1 VRSLSGELEDNRKG
15 TLKNSAILVGL
26 ITRTGFVVTVEA
38 GLSAGRFSDETLV
51 NGVFKGG
58 GAKGVAYAGA
68 LRAFRE
74 AGYWF
79 GSVAGASAGAI
90 TATLI
95 AAGLTPDEIE
105 TQVPIA
111 LGQLAGSIPVR
122 LFSLVRGSTSSLFD
136 SEKLRGWLEVL
147 LNQECRKRG
156 VVPNGP
162 VSFDDLFAATGM
174 ELYVVAMDLASGT
187 PVVFSRRTT
196 PWVEVSSA
204 VTSSCAIPGAFPPG
218 RVVFNHPHLG
228 AGVHQLVDGGTFAN
242 YPTFVF
248 KDQSFQRWIGTQD
261 DAQHLRLTV
270 GFVLGEPEQIDRRM
284 EAVGFVGVE
293 KPTIS
298 KHFDIGPTYTAESTG
313 SYAFGA
319 ILSNDW
325 ARLALFVSIVVWAGL
340 SIGFFPQGVRLVATW
355 LGFVPGPVFALA
367 VVGLFVVLILTAGG
381 ALLSIVA
388 LISISRMV
396 SDTILPAAKSAIGV
410 ATEVVPWSGFGD
422 DDILLVVPHRGL
434 ETTRFDVPESVRNSA
449 VNDAYIAVKA
459 QMADPVLSS
468 KLGIAPAVIPTP
480 PLPPQDRAIA
490 PQLPLWRQLSKS
502 LVLATVLAVGVGVL
516 GWAAVNA
523 QSDASWFWQSLL
535 IGVGSLV
542 AAIIGMVA
550 FAKSAGGRAAAH
562 ARVGI
567 GKTQHATGPAT
578 IALGVALLLFGG
590 GLLLSG
596 HAAKVRK
603 QSTYQVKIAF
613 ASLDAAGK
621 RYAFVRDG
629 QVHEFVDSRDFALG
643 ERIYVKQDA
652 SGEVGV
658 VSPLESAVFP
668 VAVTLEVL
676 GLGLFLAAYRASSWA
691 KRSNRL
697 VAWLAKRRRP
707 LPAPHPSHHVVGGA
721 SE

>member
-1 VRSLSGELEDNRKG
+1 
-15 TLKNSAILVGL
+15 
-26 ITRTGFVVTVEA
+26 VTVEA
-38 GLSAGRFSDETLV
+38 GIGAKPHSWWSDKTLV

-95 AAGLTPDEIE
+95 AAGLNPDEIE

-111 LGQLAGSIPVR
+111 LSQLAGSIPFR

-136 SEKLRGWLEVL
+136 SEKLRDWLEVL
-147 LNQECRKRG
+147 LEHECRKHH
-156 VVPNGP
+156 VIPNGP
-162 VSFDDLFAATGM
+162 VSFVDLFAATGV

-204 VTSSCAIPGAFPPG
+204 VTASCAIPGAFPPG

-248 KDQSFQRWIGTQD
+248 KDQSFRRWIGSD
-261 DAQHLRLTV
+261 DDEPQRPVV

-284 EAVGFVGVE
+284 EAVGFVAGE
-293 KPTIS
+293 KPKIS
-298 KHFDIGPTYTAESTG
+298 KHFDIGPTYTAQSTG

-355 LGFVPGPVFALA
+355 LRFVPGPLFALA

-396 SDTILPAAKSAIGV
+396 SDTLLPAAKSAIGV
-410 ATEVVPWSGFGD
+410 ATEVVPWSGFGH

-434 ETTRFDVPESVRNSA
+434 ETTKFDVPESLRTRA
-449 VNDAYIAVKA
+449 VNDAYVAVKA
-459 QMADPVLSS
+459 QMADPVLAV
-468 KLGIAPAVIPTP
+468 KLGVASADAPATP
-480 PLPPQDRAIA
+480 LAVQDLAIA
-490 PQLPLWRQLSKS
+490 PELPPWRQLSKS
-502 LVLATVLAVGVGVL
+502 LVLATLLALAVGVL

-523 QSDASWFWQSLL
+523 QSEASWFWQSML

-542 AAIIGMVA
+542 AAILGMVA

-578 IALGVALLLFGG
+578 VALGVALLLFVG

-603 QSTYQVKIAF
+603 QNTYPAKIAF
-613 ASLDAAGK
+613 ASIDSAGK

-629 QVHEFVDSRDFALG
+629 KVHEFVDHRDFALG

-652 SGEVGV
+652 SGEIGV
-658 VSPLESAVFP
+658 VSPLESPTFP

-676 GLGLFLAAYRASSWA
+676 GIGLFLGAYRASSWA

-697 VAWLAKRRRP
+697 VAWLAQRRRP
-707 LPAPHPSHHVVGGA
+707 TPAP
-721 SE
+721 

>member
-1 VRSLSGELEDNRKG
+1 MRLSSAELEDNRKG
-15 TLKNSAILVGL
+15 SLKNSAILVVSSL
-26 ITRTGFVVTVEA
+26 ERGFVVTVEA
-38 GLSAGRFSDETLV
+38 GLIAKPRGWWSDKTLV

-68 LRAFRE
+68 LRAFSE
-74 AGYWF
+74 SGYWF

-111 LGQLAGSIPVR
+111 LSQLAGSVPMR

-136 SEKLRGWLEVL
+136 SEKLRGWLEVV
-147 LNQECRKRG
+147 LNQECRNHH
-156 VVPNGP
+156 VIPNGA
-162 VSFDDLFAATGM
+162 VSFDDLFAATGV

-187 PVVFSRRTT
+187 PVVFSKRTT

-248 KDQSFQRWIGTQD
+248 KDRSFQRWVGTHD
-261 DAQHLRLTV
+261 DAQQQRPIV
-270 GFVLGEPEQIDRRM
+270 GFVLGEPAQLDRRM
-284 EAVGFVGVE
+284 EAVGFVSDE
-293 KPTIS
+293 KPKIS
-298 KHFDIGPTYTAESTG
+298 KHFDIGPTYTAESTA

-355 LGFVPGPVFALA
+355 LRFVPGPLFALA

-396 SDTILPAAKSAIGV
+396 SDTLLPAAKSAIGV

-434 ETTRFDVPESVRNSA
+434 ETTKFDVPETLRTQA
-449 VNDAYIAVKA
+449 VNDAYTAVKA
-459 QMADPVLSS
+459 QMADPVLAT
-468 KLGIAPAVIPTP
+468 KLGVASAHMRAT
-480 PLPPQDRAIA
+480 PLPLVDLAIA
-490 PQLPLWRQLSKS
+490 PELPLWRQLAKS
-502 LVLATVLAVGVGVL
+502 LVLATVLALGVGVL

-523 QSDASWFWQSLL
+523 QSDASLFWQSLL

-562 ARVGI
+562 ARVGV

-578 IALGVALLLFGG
+578 VALGVALLLFVG

-596 HAAKVRK
+596 HAANVRK
-603 QSTYQVKIAF
+603 QTTYPVKIAF
-613 ASLDAAGK
+613 ASLDPAGR

-629 QVHEFVDSRDFALG
+629 QVHEFVDRRDFALG

-658 VSPLESAVFP
+658 VSPLESPTFP

-676 GLGLFLAAYRASSWA
+676 GLGLFLGAYRASSWA
-691 KRSNRL
+691 KRSNLL
-697 VAWLAKRRRP
+697 VAWLAQRRRP
-707 LPAPHPSHHVVGGA
+707 LPPP
-721 SE
+721 

>member
-1 VRSLSGELEDNRKG
+1 M
-15 TLKNSAILVGL
+15 
-26 ITRTGFVVTVEA
+26 
-38 GLSAGRFSDETLV
+38 TLV

-74 AGYWF
+74 SGYWF

-95 AAGLTPDEIE
+95 AAGLNPEEID
-105 TQVPIA
+105 TQVPVA
-111 LGQLAGSIPVR
+111 LGQLAGSIPIR

-136 SEKLRGWLEVL
+136 SERLRGWLEVL
-147 LNQECRKRG
+147 LNRECHKHD
-156 VVPNGP
+156 VIPTGP
-162 VSFDDLFAATGM
+162 VSFNDLFAATGV

-218 RVVFNHPHLG
+218 RVVFNHPHRG

-248 KDQSFQRWIGTQD
+248 KDQSFQRWIGTED
-261 DAQHLRLTV
+261 TDQHQRPVV

-284 EAVGFVGVE
+284 EAVGFVADE
-293 KPTIS
+293 KPKIS

-355 LGFVPGPVFALA
+355 LRFVPGPLFALA

-388 LISISRMV
+388 LISVSRMV
-396 SDTILPAAKSAIGV
+396 ADTLLPAAKSAIGV

-434 ETTRFDVPESVRNSA
+434 ETTQFDVPEAVRTRA

-459 QMADPVLSS
+459 QLADPVLAT
-468 KLGIAPAVIPTP
+468 KLGVAP
-480 PLPPQDRAIA
+480 AIA
-490 PQLPLWRQLSKS
+490 PIAALTPKEEAIAPELALWRQLMKS
-502 LVLATVLAVGVGVL
+502 LVLAGGLALAVGVL

-535 IGVGSLV
+535 IGVGSLA
-542 AAIIGMVA
+542 AAIFGMVV

-578 IALGVALLLFGG
+578 VALGIALLLFAG

-596 HAAKVRK
+596 HAANVR
-603 QSTYQVKIAF
+603 SRTTYPVKIAF
-613 ASLDAAGK
+613 ASLDPAGK

-629 QVHEFVDSRDFALG
+629 RVQEFIDRRDFALG
-643 ERIYVKQDA
+643 EQIYVKQNG
-652 SGEVGV
+652 SGKIGV
-658 VSPLESAVFP
+658 VSPLESPTFP
-668 VAVTLEVL
+668 IAVTLEVL
-676 GLGLFLAAYRASSWA
+676 GLGLFLGAYRASSWA

-697 VAWLAKRRRP
+697 VAWLAQRRRP
-707 LPAPHPSHHVVGGA
+707 HHA
-721 SE
+721 A

>member
-1 VRSLSGELEDNRKG
+1 MAL
-15 TLKNSAILVGL
+15 
-26 ITRTGFVVTVEA
+26 EA
-38 GLSAGRFSDETLV
+38 GPIVKPQGWWSDKTLV

-74 AGYWF
+74 SGYWF

-95 AAGLTPDEIE
+95 AAGLSPEEIE
-105 TQVPIA
+105 AQVPVA
-111 LGQLAGSIPVR
+111 LSQLAGSVPIR

-136 SEKLRGWLEVL
+136 SEKLRGWLELVL
-147 LNQECRKRG
+147 TQECRKHN
-156 VVPNGP
+156 VIPNGA
-162 VSFDDLFAATGM
+162 VSFDDLFRATGV

-187 PVVFSRRTT
+187 PVVFSHRTT

-218 RVVFNHPHLG
+218 RVVFNHPHQG

-242 YPTFVF
+242 YPTFVY

-261 DAQHLRLTV
+261 DEQQRLIV

-284 EAVGFVGVE
+284 EAVGFVTGE
-293 KPTIS
+293 KPKIS

-325 ARLALFVSIVVWAGL
+325 ARLAVFASIVVWAGL
-340 SIGFFPQGVRLVATW
+340 SIGYFPQGVRLIATW
-355 LGFVPGPVFALA
+355 LGFVPGPLFALA

-381 ALLSIVA
+381 AFLSIVA

-396 SDTILPAAKSAIGV
+396 SDTLLPAAKSAIGV

-434 ETTRFDVPESVRNSA
+434 ETTKFDVSESVRTRA

-459 QMADPVLSS
+459 QLADPVLAA
-468 KLGIAPAVIPTP
+468 KLGVISAIVPAPALPT
-480 PLPPQDRAIA
+480 QDAAIA
-490 PQLPLWRQLSKS
+490 PELPPWRQLSKS
-502 LVLATVLAVGVGVL
+502 LALATGLALSVGVL

-523 QSDASWFWQSLL
+523 QSGASWFWQSLL
-535 IGVGSLV
+535 IGVGSLI
-542 AAIIGMVA
+542 AAIIGMVV

-567 GKTQHATGPAT
+567 GKTQHATGAAT
-578 IALGVALLLFGG
+578 VALGVALLLFVG

-603 QSTYQVKIAF
+603 QTTYQVKIAL
-613 ASLDAAGK
+613 ASLDSAGK
-621 RYAFVRDG
+621 RYAFVREG
-629 QVHEFVDSRDFALG
+629 QVHQFIDRRDFALG
-643 ERIYVKQDA
+643 ERIYVKEDA
-652 SGEVGV
+652 SGEIGV
-658 VSPLESAVFP
+658 VSPLESSTFP

-676 GLGLFLAAYRASSWA
+676 GLGLFVGAYRASSWA

-697 VAWLAKRRRP
+697 VAWLAQRRRR
-707 LPAPHPSHHVVGGA
+707 LPAP
-721 SE
+721 